1 MSRNIHI
8 IYIRIYKLS
17 DVGFSS
23 NLTGSLSPDNKQGP
37 PPGKVD
43 NLRSETMVGVNS
55 RFAVVTEEEIFQM
68 LTFHE
73 RVVLLPS

>member
-1 MSRNIHI
+1 MNRNIHI
-8 IYIRIYKLS
+8 IYIRIYKLG

-23 NLTGSLSPDNKQGP
+23 NLTGSLSPDNKQCP
-37 PPGKVD
+37 LPGKVD
-43 NLRSETMVGVNS
+43 NLQGETMVGVNS